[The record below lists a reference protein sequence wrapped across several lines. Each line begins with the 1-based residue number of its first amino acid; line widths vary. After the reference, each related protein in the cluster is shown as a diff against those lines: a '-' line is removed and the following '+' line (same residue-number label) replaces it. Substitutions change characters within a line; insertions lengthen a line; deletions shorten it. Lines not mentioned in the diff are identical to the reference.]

1 MNRRLSLAV
10 LMSVFCFG
18 AVSPVVVSAQDTPAT
33 SGSDQPSFETVVKDM
48 QPLPGLFTLYR
59 YKPED
64 TTKDQSK
71 LIAVI
76 PKALLRQDLLMAT
89 SISRGPMMGYQW
101 SDYLVRW
108 EQVGRRLIL
117 SVPDTRYV
125 ETPGQPVTD
134 AVSRT
139 YTASFL
145 AALPVL
151 TTTPAGDPVVD
162 LSPMLMGRTVDLPS
176 PAGTEPRRD
185 LSRYTKVK
193 SFPDNVLIDVDLAFA
208 NRQGQG
214 STIGISYAFR
224 RLPNLKTY
232 QPRIADERVG
242 YFTTVRQD
250 WNTKYTERNNIV
262 RYINR
267 WNIKKKDPSL
277 ELSPP
282 DKPIVFIIEK
292 TVPLQWRRFVKEG
305 IEEWNKAFE
314 KIGIVG
320 AIVVQQ
326 QTDDN
331 EFADVDPED
340 ARYNFIRWIVTGRPF
355 AMGPSRAD
363 PRTGQILDA
372 DIIFDDSMLRLQV
385 DDFDV
390 FGPKGTASQNGPELL
405 QFIDEN
411 PSFAPMGQDLE
422 EIREQSEMQRG
433 ITPAARAQ
441 ATGVIPPQRVDPQRA
456 VCNYAVGLRHQIAFT
471 NLAMLATPT
480 GKKIPERF
488 IGSALRETVAHEV
501 GHTLGLRHNFKAS
514 AWLTIDEIKQRRKN
528 TDEPTTASVM
538 DYNALLFF
546 PGDEPEKVRHF
557 ASPTIGPYDYWA
569 IEYGYRAPTQQD
581 GNETEM
587 LKKIA
592 ERGTAREL
600 AYLTDEDTMGPSS
613 VDPDSNRWDMSAD
626 PIAWA
631 AMRTELADNLLKNIR
646 EWAVKPDHPNYELRN
661 YFATVLFERTRNFE
675 YVSRIVGG
683 QTFHRNRVGDP
694 DARPALVPIDPARQ
708 RAALDYLGRTV
719 FNDSFFNTDPSLLN
733 ELVAPRW
740 WDWSARPP
748 ARIDFP
754 IHQAVLNLQNR
765 ALANLVMPPVL
776 QRIYDAE
783 LKTVDENKYTAA
795 EHLRRLREIV
805 FGDLKPG
812 PQPYTDA
819 KPFISSTRRN
829 LQMQYLNYL
838 LASAESK
845 PGSLMSADLQSLVR
859 FSLRELSQEMSAAL
873 KSGDGK
879 NKLDLA
885 SRAHLTEARSRIER
899 VLEAPAI
906 SLPAAPAML
915 IIGRE
920 SAN

>member
-1 MNRRLSLAV
+1 MNRLLVVVAMLVACGWPSSLAW
-10 LMSVFCFG
+10 SQEP
-18 AVSPVVVSAQDTPAT
+18 SPAPA
-33 SGSDQPSFETVVKDM
+33 GDQPDFASVVKDM

-59 YKPED
+59 YKAED
-64 TTKDQSK
+64 ASKDQSK

-76 PKALLRQDLLMAT
+76 PKSLLRQDLLMAT

-125 ETPGQPVTD
+125 ETPGQPVND
-134 AVSRT
+134 AISRT
-139 YTASFL
+139 YTASFI
-145 AALPVL
+145 AALPVI

-162 LSPMLMGRTVDLPS
+162 LSTMLMGRTVDLPA

-214 STIGISYAFR
+214 SSVGISYAFR
-224 RLPNLKTY
+224 RLPDLKGY
-232 QPRIADERVG
+232 QPRVADERVG

-250 WNTKYTERNNIV
+250 WNTKYTERDNIV

-267 WNIKKKDPSL
+267 WNIKKKDPTL

-282 DKPIVFIIEK
+282 DRPIVFIIEK

-305 IEEWNKAFE
+305 IEQWNKAFE

-372 DIIFDDSMLRLQV
+372 DIIFDDSMLRFQI

-390 FGPKGTASQNGPELL
+390 FGPRGTASQNGPELL

-411 PSFAPMGQDLE
+411 PSFAPMGQSLE
-422 EIREQSEMQRG
+422 EVRELGEMQRG
-433 ITPAARAQ
+433 ISPASRAQ
-441 ATGVIPPQRVDPQRA
+441 GSGIVPPQRLDHRGA
-456 VCNYAVGLRHQIAFT
+456 MCNYAIGLRHQIAVNT
-471 NLAMLATPT
+471 LAMLATPT
-480 GKKIPERF
+480 GKKVPERF

-514 AWLTIDEIKQRRKN
+514 SWLTLDEIKQRREN
-528 TDEPTTASVM
+528 TDDATTASVM

-546 PGDEPEKVRHF
+546 PGDDPEKVRHF
-557 ASPTIGPYDYWA
+557 ASPTIGPYDFWA
-569 IEYGYRAPTQQD
+569 IEYGYRAPTASD
-581 GNETEM
+581 GSEAEM

-592 ERGTAREL
+592 ARGTAREL

-613 VDPDSNRWDMSAD
+613 VDPDSNRWDMSSD
-626 PIAWA
+626 PVAWA
-631 AMRTELADNLLKNIR
+631 AMRTELADSLLKTIR
-646 EWAVKPDHPNYELRN
+646 EWAVRPDHPNYELRN
-661 YFATVLFERTRNFE
+661 YFSTVMFERTRNFE
-675 YVSRIVGG
+675 YVSRLVSG
-683 QTFHRNRVGDP
+683 QSFHRNRAADP
-694 DARPALVPIDPARQ
+694 EARPALQPIDPARQ
-708 RAALDYLGRTV
+708 RAALDYLAKTV
-719 FNDSFFNTDPSLLN
+719 FNDAFFALDPALLN
-733 ELVAPRW
+733 DLPASRW
-740 WDWSARPP
+740 WDWATTPP

-754 IHQAVLNLQNR
+754 VHQAVLNMQNR
-765 ALANLVMPPVL
+765 ALANLVMPAVL

-783 LKTVDENKYTAA
+783 LKSAADDKYTVA
-795 EHLRRLREIV
+795 EHLGRMRQII
-805 FGDLKPG
+805 FGDLNPAA
-812 PQPYTDA
+812 QAYTDA
-819 KPFISSTRRN
+819 SPFISSIRRN
-829 LQMQYLNYL
+829 LQMQFLNYL
-838 LASAESK
+838 LASAESR
-845 PGSLMSADLQSLVR
+845 PGALMSADLQSLVR
-859 FSLRELSQEMSAAL
+859 FSLRELSQDMAAAL
-873 KSGDGK
+873 KPAADGK
-879 NKLDLA
+879 QRLDLA

-899 VLEAPAI
+899 VLEAPSI
-906 SLPAAPAML
+906 NLPAAPAM
-915 IIGRE
+915 IIMGRE
-920 SAN
+920 PAE

>member
-1 MNRRLSLAV
+1 MNRTFIVAALLVAWSW
-10 LMSVFCFG
+10 
-18 AVSPVVVSAQDTPAT
+18 PAAIAWSQQAAT
-33 SGSDQPSFETVVKDM
+33 APTAGDQPDFASVIKDM

-59 YKPED
+59 YRPDD
-64 TTKDQSK
+64 TSKDQSK

-134 AVSRT
+134 AISRT

-162 LSPMLMGRTVDLPS
+162 LAPMVMGRTVDLPA

-214 STIGISYAFR
+214 SSVGISYAFR
-224 RLPNLKTY
+224 RLPDLKGY
-232 QPRIADERVG
+232 QPRVADERVG

-250 WNTKYTERNNIV
+250 WNTKYTERDNIV
-262 RYINR
+262 RYVNR
-267 WNIKKKDPSL
+267 WNIRKKDPTL

-305 IEEWNKAFE
+305 IEQWNKAFE

-372 DIIFDDSMLRLQV
+372 DIIFDDSMLRFQI

-411 PSFAPMGQDLE
+411 PAFAPMGQRLQE
-422 EIREQSEMQRG
+422 VRELSELQRG

-441 ATGVIPPQRVDPQRA
+441 ASGVVPPQRLDHRGA
-456 VCNYAVGLRHQIAFT
+456 LCNYAIGLRHQIAI
-471 NLAMLATPT
+471 NSLAMLATRG

-514 AWLTIDEIKQRRKN
+514 AWLTLDEIKQRREN
-528 TDEPTTASVM
+528 GDDATTASVM

-546 PGDEPEKVRHF
+546 PGDDPDKVRHF
-557 ASPTIGPYDYWA
+557 ASPTIGPYDFWA
-569 IEYGYRAPTQQD
+569 IEYGYRTPTAQD
-581 GNETEM
+581 GSEADM

-592 ERGTAREL
+592 ARGTAREL

-626 PIAWA
+626 PLAWA
-631 AMRTELADNLLKNIR
+631 AMRMELADGLLKTIR
-646 EWAVKPDHPNYELRN
+646 DWAVRPDHPNYELRN
-661 YFATVLFERTRNFE
+661 YFSTVMFERTRNFE

-683 QTFHRNRVGDP
+683 QSFHRNRAGDP
-694 DARPALVPIDPARQ
+694 DARPALQPIDPERQ
-708 RAALDYLGRTV
+708 RAALDYLAKTV
-719 FNDSFFNTDPSLLN
+719 FSDAFFSLDPSLLN
-733 ELVAPRW
+733 DLPASRW
-740 WDWSARPP
+740 WDWSATPP

-754 IHQAVLNLQNR
+754 VHQAVLNMQNR
-765 ALANLVMPPVL
+765 ALANLVMPAVL

-783 LKTVDENKYTAA
+783 LKSADDDKYTVA
-795 EHLRRLREIV
+795 EHLRRLRQIV

-812 PQPYTDA
+812 AGQYTDA
-819 KPFISSTRRN
+819 KPFIHSIRRN
-829 LQMQYLNYL
+829 LQMQFLNYL
-838 LASAESK
+838 LASAESR
-845 PGSLMSADLQSLVR
+845 PGALMSADLQSLVR
-859 FSLRELSQEMSAAL
+859 FSLRELSQDMAAAL
-873 KSGDGK
+873 KAGADGK
-879 NKLDLA
+879 GKLDLA
-885 SRAHLTEARSRIER
+885 TRAHLTEARSRIDR

-906 SLPAAPAML
+906 TLPAAPAMV
-915 IIGRE
+915 IMGRE
-920 SAN
+920 PAE